1 MRGYDLGGLEFEIEV
16 LGLGMNLETPWLLLL
31 LLICLHLVLSDEN
44 SMVYCLLAVE
54 PLNFP

>member
-1 MRGYDLGGLEFEIEV
+1 MGGLEFEIEV